1 MTYRIAILD
10 DNAADLQ
17 RTEEMLSTYSA
28 AHPEHELKTV
38 CFTQAEPF
46 MESVC
51 RTGHDGAGAWA
62 FDILLMDIYLPDGN
76 GMNCARTLRENGYEG
91 IIIFQS
97 SSAEHAV
104 EAYQVDARQY
114 LLKPISP
121 ERFFAAMD
129 RAAEELPKCRKKR
142 GTQETAEPG
151 VQPAGDSVPDQA
163 HTYGHSFRF
172 LIDTLRI
179 KWNSR
184 KNG

>member
-1 MTYRIAILD
+1 MFYRIAILD
-10 DNAADLQ
+10 DDADALR
-17 RTEEMLSTYSA
+17 RTEEMLSAYSA
-28 AHPEHELKTV
+28 ARPAYELETV
-38 CFTQAEPF
+38 CFTQTGAV
-46 MESVC
+46 MESVYQ
-51 RTGHDGAGAWA
+51 TGSDGWWA

-97 SSAEHAV
+97 SSAEHAI
-104 EAYQVDARQY
+104 EAYQVDAIQY
-114 LLKPISP
+114 LLKPVSQ

-142 GTQETAEPG
+142 GTQKTAEPS

-172 LIDTLRI
+172 LIDTLLK

>member
-1 MTYRIAILD
+1 M
-10 DNAADLQ
+10 
-17 RTEEMLSTYSA
+17 
-28 AHPEHELKTV
+28 
-38 CFTQAEPF
+38 
-46 MESVC
+46 
-51 RTGHDGAGAWA
+51 WA

-104 EAYQVDARQY
+104 EAYQVDAKQY

-163 HTYGHSFRF
+163 HTYIRTFVSVFDRHFTDKMEQPQKRIGGLWEVYEMDEQRAWLKARKKIYCRGRRSR
-172 LIDTLRI
+172 TLGRE
-179 KWNSR
+179 R
-184 KNG
+184 T